1 MISIIVPMYNA
12 FKTIER
18 CLRSI
23 MNQSFPD
30 LEIIVID
37 DGSVD
42 ESQTIV
48 KELAKKDDRI
58 RYFRQE
64 NGGVSSARNHGIE
77 VSTGEY
83 ICFIDSDD
91 AVTDNY
97 IALLYNSIHEKHSDV
112 AMCGY
117 CDVSSDG
124 KKTDHLITAEEERS
138 LQGLLKTDLYVLRT
152 FMCSPWMKIYR
163 ADMIKQSHL
172 RFREDMVLAEDQYF
186 NYHYYGLCK
195 NVAFVNQPNYIYYHN
210 DSGLSRT
217 VNLRCFRNELENL
230 SFEIDYM
237 EKYQIERREYILA
250 EYVCYMVDRYIF
262 IPNESNTRSAAVNRL
277 KKIKI
282 INKRAEL
289 PDWRSNLIY
298 QFMYRKVYDLV
309 YIYKKSKL
317 LIHSL

>member
-12 FKTIER
+12 CKTIER

-48 KELAKKDDRI
+48 KELAQKDDRI

-64 NGGVSSARNHGIE
+64 NGGVSSARNHGIDE
-77 VSTGEY
+77 STGEY
-83 ICFIDSDD
+83 ICFVDSDD
-91 AVTDNY
+91 AVTENY

-117 CDVSSDG
+117 SEITDG
-124 KKTDHLITAEEERS
+124 KKTERLITAEEERS
-138 LQGLLKTDLYVLRT
+138 LQGLLKTDLYVLRSY
-152 FMCSPWMKIYR
+152 MCSPGMKIYR

-172 RFREDMVLAEDQYF
+172 RFREDMALAEDQYF
-186 NYHYYGLCK
+186 NFHYFELSK
-195 NVAFVNQPNYIYYHN
+195 TVAFVNEPIYIYYRHGF
-210 DSGLSRT
+210 GLSRA
-217 VNLRCFRNELENL
+217 VNLCCFRNELENL

-237 EKYQIERREYILA
+237 EKHQIEKREYILA
-250 EYVCYMVDRYIF
+250 EYVCYMVYRYTI
-262 IPNESNTRSAAVNRL
+262 IPNENNTRSAAVNRL
-277 KKIKI
+277 KKIKLI
-282 INKRAEL
+282 DKQAVL
-289 PDWRSNLIY
+289 PDWRNNLIY
-298 QFMYRKVYDLV
+298 QFMYRKLYDLV
-309 YIYKKSKL
+309 YIYKKTSL
-317 LIHSL
+317 LVRSL